1 MQYKNK
7 LQPNGYVALMSLI
20 IIGAVVLI
28 AAIALTFMA
37 VSQSNFIISH
47 NKTVKNY
54 YAANACAN
62 YAILQLQKNLTYAGN
77 EDLDLEGIKCR
88 VEVISGQGPTNR
100 VIIASS
106 QEGNQLKKMQVELD
120 QVKPVT
126 IIKSW
131 GEIFN

>member
-1 MQYKNK
+1 MQKIK
-7 LQPNGYVALMSLI
+7 KFEQNGYVALMSLI

-28 AAIALTFMA
+28 AVLALTFIA
-37 VSQSNFIISH
+37 VSQSNSIVSH
-47 NKTVKNY
+47 NNTVKNF

-62 YAILQLQKNLTYAGN
+62 YAILQLQENLDYSGN

-88 VEVISGQGPTNR
+88 VESVSGQGEKNR

-106 QEGNQLKKMQVELD
+106 QEGNQLKKIQVELD

-131 GEIFN
+131 GEIFD

>member
-1 MQYKNK
+1 MNK
-7 LQPNGYVALMSLI
+7 QSQPNGYVALMTLI
-20 IIGAVVLI
+20 IIGAVVLL

-37 VSQSNFIISH
+37 VSQNNSIVSH
-47 NKTVKNY
+47 NKTVKNF

-62 YAILQLQKNLTYAGN
+62 YAILQLQKNLDYSGN
-77 EDLDLEGIKCR
+77 EVLDLEGIKCQ
-88 VEVISGQGPTNR
+88 VGAISGQGEKNR

-106 QEGNQLKKMQVELD
+106 QEGNQLKKIQVELD

>member
-1 MQYKNK
+1 MNK
-7 LQPNGYVALMSLI
+7 QLHPNGYVALMSLI

-37 VSQSNFIISH
+37 VSQAGFIVSH

-62 YAILQLQKNLTYAGN
+62 YAISQLQANMDYSGQ

-88 VEVISGQGPTNR
+88 VESVNGQENAR
-100 VIIASS
+100 IIIVSS
-106 QEGNQLKKMQVELD
+106 LEGNQLKKIKVELD

-131 GEIFN
+131 GEIFD

>member
-1 MQYKNK
+1 MNEQS
-7 LQPNGYVALMSLI
+7 QPNGYVALMSLI

-37 VSQSNFIISH
+37 VSQSNSIVSH

-62 YAILQLQKNLTYAGN
+62 YAILQLQKNLDYSGN
-77 EDLDLEGIKCR
+77 EALDLEGIKCQ
-88 VEVISGQGPTNR
+88 VEAISGQGEKNR

-106 QEGNQLKKMQVELD
+106 QEGKQLKKIQVELD